1 MSGGLLEKAKQVS
14 GDSDDDVGAAAD
26 AVIDEK
32 LQPVPRSG
40 KLAELASSGKMM
52 LYGGGLFG
60 LSLILIFAMKWLDVI
75 PLVGDFIGWFIL
87 VFLLISGYF
96 SSLHIKFSMNGGQ
109 SVTAKQW
116 TALVVVWL
124 LLSSGVWVTG
134 WEEEGGGIMVSNGEI
149 QDDTDTVTLMLRHT
163 TGLFSSSW
171 DGGNVHVE
179 VTQDGAETWN
189 GTINVMMNQED
200 VVGTYGLITLQIA
213 DFYKDSAIQID
224 GFTSGGDVNTVEHPY
239 TVSVTLDGETVSTV
253 LPVLPLAREVNDID
267 DEAYGQVGDT
277 DCPQDY
283 STCVMFV
290 EIRGFVGMGIESAD
304 DETTPIRVRGDYE
317 IALSFGLDGATSSI
331 NQANITISGTDAS
344 WQGGDCSSGSIDN
357 FAEDTS
363 AFMLM
368 CNGEQSYPPEI
379 ALSDS
384 SGDREYGCYTLTLSA
399 IQGVDENDDPIVVA
413 TSSSQYMFE
422 QGSAEYDHDDN
433 PATPKETEYWET
445 WDATDENGDPI
456 SC

>member
-52 LYGGGLFG
+52 LYGGGFFG
-60 LSLILIFAMKWLDVI
+60 LSLVMIFAMKWLDAI
-75 PLVGDFIGWFIL
+75 PLIGDFIGWFIL
-87 VFLLISGYF
+87 VFLLVSGYF

-134 WEEEGGGIMVSNGEI
+134 WEEEGGGILVSNGEVH
-149 QDDTDTVTLMLRHT
+149 DDTDTVTLMLRHT

-200 VVGTYGLITLQIA
+200 MVGTYGLITLDIA
-213 DFYKDSAIQID
+213 DFYKHSAIQID

-267 DEAYGQVGDT
+267 DEAYGQVGGT
-277 DCPQDY
+277 DCPEGDDWHY
-283 STCVMFV
+283 SSCVMFV
-290 EIRGFVGMGIESAD
+290 EIRGFVGIGIESAD
-304 DETTPIRVRGDYE
+304 EDTTPIRVRGDYT
-317 IALSFGLDGATSSI
+317 IDLWFGLDDDSSSSI
-331 NQANITISGTDAS
+331 NQPTIIVSGTSAS
-344 WQGGDCSSGSIDN
+344 WDSGDCSSGSMEIAVDS
-357 FAEDTS
+357 S
-363 AFMLM
+363 AFQLM
-368 CNGEQSYPPEI
+368 CNGAESYTPEI

-384 SGDREYGCYTLTLSA
+384 SGEREYGCYTLTLTA
-399 IQGVDENDDPIVVA
+399 NQNGEEVA
-413 TSSSQYMFE
+413 TSSSHYMFE
-422 QGSAEYDHDDN
+422 QHSDTYDENGDPTDGDEY
-433 PATPKETEYWET
+433 TEYWET
-445 WDATDENGDPI
+445 WAASDENGDPI